1 VSQDFDR
8 YRATYRQDVDRS
20 VRFSGQDSDFF
31 TDVKARLLLDATAR
45 HLGPTERLDV
55 LDVGCGVG
63 VTDSFLEGRF
73 GSLLGID
80 VSEGVV
86 QEAAATNPW
95 ARYQSYD
102 GGRIPLKDGEVDVAF
117 AICVVH
123 HVEPP
128 DRVGFLRDVA
138 RVVTPG
144 GLVAIFEHNPF
155 NPLTRV
161 AVNRCDFDEGVVLAR
176 RGSTISML
184 RSAGLEVVEDPYI
197 LFFPFHARVFRRV
210 ERLLGWL
217 PLGAQYMVV
226 GRKPPRRDH

>member
-1 VSQDFDR
+1 MSQDFDR
-8 YRATYRQDVDRS
+8 YRSTYRQDVDRS

-45 HLGPTERLDV
+45 YLSPTERLDV

-63 VTDSFLEGRF
+63 LTDTLLEGRF

-86 QEAAATNPW
+86 QEAAARNPW
-95 ARYQSYD
+95 ARYRSYG

-123 HVEPP
+123 HVDPP
-128 DRVGFLRDVA
+128 GRVGFLRDVA
-138 RVVTPG
+138 RVVKPG

-184 RSAGLEVVEDPYI
+184 RSAGLEVVEDPYV
-197 LFFPFHARVFRRV
+197 LFFPFHAKVFRRV
-210 ERLLGWL
+210 ERLLVWL

-226 GRKPPRRDH
+226 GRKP

>member
-8 YRATYRQDVDRS
+8 YRATYRRDVDRS

-31 TDVKARLLLDATAR
+31 TDVKARLLLDATTR
-45 HLGPTERLDV
+45 YQGPNERLDV

-63 VTDSFLEGRF
+63 VTDSFLKGRF

-80 VSEGVV
+80 VSDGVV
-86 QEAAATNPW
+86 QEAATTNPW
-95 ARYQSYD
+95 AGYRSYD
-102 GGRIPLKDGEVDVAF
+102 GGRIPLDDGEVDVAF

-123 HVEPP
+123 HVDPP
-128 DRVGFLRDVA
+128 VRVGFLRDVA
-138 RVVTPG
+138 RVVKPG

-155 NPLTRV
+155 NPLTRL

-176 RGSTISML
+176 RGSTTSML
-184 RSAGLEVVEDPYI
+184 RSAGLEVVEHPYV
-197 LFFPFHARVFRRV
+197 LFFPFRGEVFRRV

-226 GRKPPRRDH
+226 CRKP